1 MRNKEILRIQS
12 RITNATTE
20 LQELGYEIEIKY
32 LCGAG
37 IVCELRN
44 VADEQAKIDA
54 EQEKN
59 NDYAIDNMTSD
70 DYDNAETWEEL
81 DKFDNSNYEDSDET
95 VVIDDVGQMYDPT
108 ERLKMEEK

>member
-59 NDYAIDNMTSD
+59 NDYALDNMTC
-70 DYDNAETWEEL
+70 
-81 DKFDNSNYEDSDET
+81 DET

-108 ERLKMEEK
+108 ERLKMEDK

>member
-44 VADEQAKIDA
+44 VADDQAKIDA

-59 NDYAIDNMTSD
+59 NDYAIDNMT
-70 DYDNAETWEEL
+70 N
-81 DKFDNSNYEDSDET
+81 DEM
-95 VVIDDVGQMYDPT
+95 VIDDVGQVYDPT
-108 ERLKMEEK
+108 EAWYVEDDK

>member
-59 NDYAIDNMTSD
+59 NDYALDNMTCDISPEEQELMD
-70 DYDNAETWEEL
+70 LENASL
-81 DKFDNSNYEDSDET
+81 DQFN
-95 VVIDDVGQMYDPT
+95 Q
-108 ERLKMEEK
+108 ERGLL

>member
-44 VADEQAKIDA
+44 VAYEQAKIDA

-59 NDYAIDNMTSD
+59 NDYALDNMT
-70 DYDNAETWEEL
+70 N
-81 DKFDNSNYEDSDET
+81 DEM
-95 VVIDDVGQMYDPT
+95 VIDDVGQMYDPT
-108 ERLKMEEK
+108 ERLKMEDK

>member
-59 NDYAIDNMTSD
+59 NDYALDNMT
-70 DYDNAETWEEL
+70 
-81 DKFDNSNYEDSDET
+81 SDET

-108 ERLKMEEK
+108 ERLKMEDK

>member
-59 NDYAIDNMTSD
+59 NDYAIDNMT
-70 DYDNAETWEEL
+70 N
-81 DKFDNSNYEDSDET
+81 DEM
-95 VVIDDVGQMYDPT
+95 VIDDVGQMYDPT
-108 ERLKMEEK
+108 ERLKMEDK